1 MSKTQDRQTFTDWW
15 QASPD
20 HRKYYEEMSI
30 NTKVILHDGAER
42 EHVQVQTDNAVLSA
56 SDKGAAL

>member
-1 MSKTQDRQTFTDWW
+1 
-15 QASPD
+15 
-20 HRKYYEEMSI
+20 MSI

-42 EHVQVQTDNAVLSA
+42 EHVHVQTDNAVLPA